1 MISLMN
7 SIYFIFPLISLVLLA
22 YGFKSS
28 HKNYISLAL
37 WLSLIAVLLEYK
49 TAGGEILGSYFNYK
63 HAAVYSLNLIV
74 LIICI
79 VYLLCY
85 SFRQSKSILYR
96 YISGLTAAI
105 AVTGAAILIS
115 NLWINAFFIE
125 HRLQNTPL
133 LQVASFQQ
141 VEYCNYSYVFY
152 KISPE
157 GNVQYM
163 CPNYYGL
170 LPSVGGLRIP
180 PAHVLKQLPPQL
192 QAKFTHSGVNSKMP

>member
-7 SIYFIFPLISLVLLA
+7 SIYFIFPLISLALLA

-37 WLSLIAVLLEYK
+37 WLSLLAVLLEYQ

-63 HAAVYSLNLIV
+63 HAAIYSLNLLV
-74 LIICI
+74 LMICI
-79 VYLLCY
+79 IYLLFY
-85 SFRQSKSILYR
+85 SFSQSKNSLYR
-96 YISGLTAAI
+96 YASGFTAAI
-105 AVTGAAILIS
+105 AVTGAAILIT
-115 NLWINAFFIE
+115 NLWVNAFFIE

-141 VEYCNYSYVFY
+141 VEYCSYSYVFY
-152 KISPE
+152 KINPH
-157 GNVQYM
+157 GQVQYM

-170 LPSVGGLRIP
+170 LPSVGNLKVP

-192 QAKFTHSGVNSKMP
+192 QTKFSHTDAKQETQ